1 MDKDTFAKHLTDRHG
16 FKHVELIG
24 MGGMG
29 VVFRAWDEKLDRLV
43 AVKLLSAELSRNDLS
58 KERFH
63 TEMKTLAKV
72 NHSAVVRIHFGDIAD
87 DGSAYFVMDYVDG
100 EDLGMKIRQRLEWGQ
115 RFSVAETVELLR
127 PIAAA
132 LDYLHVK
139 LSPPIIHRDVKAE
152 NILVPRDHHRYGTRS
167 LLTDFGISFT
177 DKDQRLTSLS
187 TIMGT
192 QKYLAPEILP
202 GGVLGAG
209 DSQHNQ
215 PGAATD
221 NYALALVAFE
231 MMTLQSYR
239 NTMSEA
245 QWMQPNRPAPNLSA
259 LGLNQLDYGDVQNI
273 QMVFHR
279 ALHPAPENR
288 PPSAVAFIQEL
299 SRTGSQ
305 LSTLVPAVP
314 VHGEAEQATTIAPIE
329 SRTKRKGLVP
339 VLIVAVVGLVAL
351 LIVLV
356 WYALRHPAWSGSEAQ
371 MAQDFS
377 TVISP
382 RQNGTGQSG
391 LVCAS
396 QPLGT
401 GENAR
406 IECADE
412 VLTLSFIDYE
422 SSEARNRAIPTPN
435 LVTSSTTPN
444 CTTSTG
450 LLNDQEIFLP
460 SGHLDRYALIVKS
473 PSSMDVHLRL
483 LTC

>member
-1 MDKDTFAKHLTDRHG
+1 
-16 FKHVELIG
+16 
-24 MGGMG
+24 
-29 VVFRAWDEKLDRLV
+29 
-43 AVKLLSAELSRNDLS
+43 
-58 KERFH
+58 
-63 TEMKTLAKV
+63 
-72 NHSAVVRIHFGDIAD
+72 
-87 DGSAYFVMDYVDG
+87 
-100 EDLGMKIRQRLEWGQ
+100 
-115 RFSVAETVELLR
+115 
-127 PIAAA
+127 
-132 LDYLHVK
+132 
-139 LSPPIIHRDVKAE
+139 
-152 NILVPRDHHRYGTRS
+152 
-167 LLTDFGISFT
+167 
-177 DKDQRLTSLS
+177 
-187 TIMGT
+187 
-192 QKYLAPEILP
+192 
-202 GGVLGAG
+202 
-209 DSQHNQ
+209 
-215 PGAATD
+215 
-221 NYALALVAFE
+221 
-231 MMTLQSYR
+231 
-239 NTMSEA
+239 MSEA